1 MPSVDYRHQFAYIAD
16 ASSRGK
22 SFPGLVVRIHSPQND
37 GLGVDVVG
45 HVDTGAEMSVFPG
58 EFASLI
64 GLELLQGEPL
74 VLNPTVGRSH
84 DARLHDVI
92 ISHDELGRYRLK
104 VAFMLDEVRRALL
117 GRDFLNVLQIGLRE
131 RYQEFYVTATP

>member
-1 MPSVDYRHQFAYIAD
+1 MFRF
-16 ASSRGK
+16 R
-22 SFPGLVVRIHSPQND
+22 LC
-37 GLGVDVVG
+37 
-45 HVDTGAEMSVFPG
+45 
-58 EFASLI
+58 I
-64 GLELLQGEPL
+64 GSM
-74 VLNPTVGRSH
+74 RR
-84 DARLHDVI
+84 DHDVI